1 MRIAVI
7 GAGSMGTA
15 VSILLIN
22 NGHEVVMWT
31 KFSEEAAMINQFREQ
46 RDKLPGVKIPY
57 GIECTTDLRYAV
69 SSADMAVLAVPS
81 QTVSENAAAIHGL
94 LKKDAI
100 VACFSKGLEEN
111 TGLRMSQVIAREMDG
126 LAAVMLSG
134 PCHAEEL
141 AQSKPTAYV
150 CSSLDMNKAAA
161 VQQAFNSE
169 KFRVYRNSDL
179 IGVEL
184 GGSAKNVIALCAGIS
199 DGLGFGDNTKAA
211 LMTRGMAEITRLG
224 VFLGASR
231 ETFFGLAGIG
241 DMIVTCTSRHS
252 RNRNAGVLI
261 GQGFSLDETI
271 KKINMIVEGITTTKA
286 VYALSKKYDIE
297 MPITEQAYE
306 VLFNNKKPEL
316 ALSELMTRSMKD
328 ERI

>member
-15 VSILLIN
+15 VSILLES
-22 NGHEVVMWT
+22 NGHKVVMWS
-31 KFSEEAAMINQFREQ
+31 KFAEEMAMITKFREQ
-46 RDKLPGVKIPY
+46 KDKLPGAIIPI
-57 GIECTTDLRYAV
+57 GIECTVDLEYAV
-69 SSADMAVLAVPS
+69 CEADLVVLVVPS
-81 QTVSENAAAIHGL
+81 QTIRENARALKGL

-100 VACFSKGLEEN
+100 VTCFSKGLEEN
-111 TGLRMSQVIAREMDG
+111 TCLRMSEVITQELEGIDP
-126 LAAVMLSG
+126 VMLSG

-141 AQSKPTAYV
+141 AQCKPTAYV
-150 CSSLDMNKAAA
+150 CSSLNMDSAII
-161 VQQAFNSE
+161 VQKNFNTE
-169 KFRVYRNSDL
+169 RFRVYRNSDL

-184 GGSAKNVIALCAGIS
+184 GGSTKNVIALCAGIS

-211 LMTRGMAEITRLG
+211 LMTRGIAEIARLG
-224 VFLGASR
+224 VFLGAKQ

-241 DMIVTCTSRHS
+241 DMIVTCTSQHS

-261 GQGFSLDETI
+261 GQGFSLKETV
-271 KKINMIVEGITTTKA
+271 KKINMVVEGVTTTKA
-286 VYALSKKYDIE
+286 VYALSKKHDIE

-316 ALSELMTRSMKD
+316 ALTELMTRSMKD